1 MSYELSV
8 LSQLTSGFVN
18 QTAIRK
24 EHLSNPKVVDAIAKY
39 NWTVIQSPIDGWV
52 ELIRKVH
59 YSS

>member
-8 LSQLTSGFVN
+8 LRQLTSGFLS
-18 QTAIRK
+18 QTSIRQ
-24 EHLSNPKVVDAIAKY
+24 EHLSNPKVVEAITKY
-39 NWTVIQSPIDGWV
+39 NWTVIKSHIEGWV